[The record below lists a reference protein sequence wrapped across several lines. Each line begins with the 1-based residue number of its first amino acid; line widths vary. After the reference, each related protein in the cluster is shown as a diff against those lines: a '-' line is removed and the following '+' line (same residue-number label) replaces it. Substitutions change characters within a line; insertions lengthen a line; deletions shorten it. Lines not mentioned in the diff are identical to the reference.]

1 MKKRPATLRPMDEAP
16 KDGTIID
23 LWRDDTGWV
32 RDVWF
37 DPAFAI
43 HEEPDGWVTICP
55 RPFVGWRP
63 APGVRMLS

>member
-16 KDGTIID
+16 KDGAIID

-32 RDVWF
+32 REVWF
-37 DPAFAI
+37 DPGF
-43 HEEPDGWVTICP
+43 EPDGWVTICP

-63 APGVRMLS
+63 TPGVRMLS